1 MAEEEPLRASAVL
14 NADFG
19 RWFPKF
25 RRCSLRSEVL
35 DLPPAFIAYLHT
47 DGVKLPPGCT
57 PAALR
62 RAPAAEGEGWSESE
76 SGSESEAGGGDADD
90 GDGDV
95 YDSETRACL
104 AQLAAD
110 VDAAIARLGGAVFPK
125 LNWSSPR
132 DAAWVAG
139 GSLKCQSAA
148 DVFLLLKS
156 SDFVAHDL
164 EHAFDGCAA
173 NHQHSGNGT
182 GVMGGGGGKEAMSAD
197 EGEGSVA
204 GTDAG
209 GTNSASNGNGEGK
222 GNDNENDSGDGHV
235 IATYPQAYPFR
246 LVLRKWCNL
255 HPGQEFRCFVRANHL
270 IAVCQRDHKAHYPF
284 LAVQERQAQLR
295 SALAGFFHR
304 YLRGRHSESSF
315 VFDAY
320 VDRKDKVFLLDIN
333 PFGAVTDALLYEWDE
348 LRRLGIGA
356 AAVVAASD
364 GDGAGD
370 GGGTDSTSVCVAN
383 NANAGENEGVNEGAD
398 AVNDVAVPT
407 LPTQATVEE
416 RRGCGVK
423 TMTGTMGE
431 NRGEFDARE
440 PQFELRVVMEAN
452 VVRSHPLGDFRG
464 PLDTVDLASSGG
476 IDAFVAKCRAGGFDS
491 DSDSD
496 SDAQS
501 QSQSDGAR

>member
-1 MAEEEPLRASAVL
+1 MDEEEPLRASAVL
-14 NADFG
+14 NADFS
-19 RWFPKF
+19 RWYPKF

-35 DLPPAFIAYLHT
+35 DLPPAFIAYLHA

-76 SGSESEAGGGDADD
+76 SGSEADGED
-90 GDGDV
+90 SDKSDGDV
-95 YDSETRACL
+95 YDSDTRACL
-104 AQLAAD
+104 AQLVAD

-173 NHQHSGNGT
+173 NHQPTGT
-182 GVMGGGGGKEAMSAD
+182 GTVVIGGRGGKAAMSAD
-197 EGEGSVA
+197 DGEGSVA
-204 GTDAG
+204 RTELGA
-209 GTNSASNGNGEGK
+209 TNSTSDGN
-222 GNDNENDSGDGHV
+222 GNDNANDNGDGHV
-235 IATYPQAYPFR
+235 LMTYPQAYPFR

-255 HPGQEFRCFVRANHL
+255 HPAQEFRCFVRANHL

-284 LAVQERQAQLR
+284 LVVQERQAQLR

-320 VDRKDKVFLLDIN
+320 VDRKDKVFLLDLN
-333 PFGAVTDALLYEWDE
+333 PFGDVTDALLFEWDE
-348 LRRLGIGA
+348 LRRLGVGA
-356 AAVVAASD
+356 AAAVAASG
-364 GDGAGD
+364 GDGACS
-370 GGGTDSTSVCVAN
+370 GGGTESTSVCVAN
-383 NANAGENEGVNEGAD
+383 NANAGENEGQNESAD
-398 AVNDVAVPT
+398 AVNDVAVPA

-416 RRGCGVK
+416 NCGSGVEV
-423 TMTGTMGE
+423 MTDTIAGASGARA
-431 NRGEFDARE
+431 RGEGDANE

-496 SDAQS
+496 TQS
-501 QSQSDGAR
+501 QPR